1 MKNQLELM
9 APAGSFE
16 CLTAAIQAGAN
27 SVYFGVEQLNMRTKS
42 THNFVL
48 EDLPEIVSICKQN
61 QIKSYLTLNT
71 IVYDHDI
78 KLMQNII
85 DTAQLAGVSSIIATD
100 HAVLN
105 YCRKKGV
112 TVHISTQANITNVDS
127 VEFYSAY
134 ADV

>member
-1 MKNQLELM
+1 MDWCNFAVKISKVKNQLELM

-48 EDLPEIVSICKQN
+48 DDLPEIVSICKQN

-78 KLMQNII
+78 KLTWKSFKMI
-85 DTAQLAGVSSIIATD
+85 S
-100 HAVLN
+100 
-105 YCRKKGV
+105 CRNWNEKVFGQKIYFILG
-112 TVHISTQANITNVDS
+112 
-127 VEFYSAY
+127 FYLFLFFN
-134 ADV
+134 